1 LELTLPSEY
10 GKYYQLAVTRGFI
23 QPEDTVI
30 IFYDYSILKNRLEIL
45 KGLLSTN
52 ALHTV
57 AIKANPLLHTL
68 KFINKQGFGLEA
80 ASMGE
85 VQLAL
90 AANCDP
96 AKIVFDSPAK
106 TEAEIQYIATHYP
119 DVYLNANSIEELK
132 IFSKFNLVQFGLR
145 INPQISVDS
154 VSYLNVSGDYSKFG
168 VLVSNEKEI
177 IEACLHQPGLTG
189 LHVHSGSQYQ
199 NLKPTTEGIKKIL
212 DLTEKI
218 NSLHS
223 GKIKIID
230 IGGGFPV
237 NYHQDENPYEIEVFF
252 EKLQQECP
260 ALFNG
265 QYKIITEFG
274 RYYHANAGW
283 VLSDVAAV
291 KNIDNTQVVTLQVS
305 ADMFVRECYN
315 PNDWYH
321 EIFVCNQ
328 NGALKTS
335 TNPHATDITGPL
347 CFGGDYI
354 TRNRSLPEIDTGDK
368 VIIADSGANSFSLW
382 SRHCSRNFPKVIA
395 YSSKKDGEEMTVIKE
410 RETFEE
416 ILRFWG

>member
-1 LELTLPSEY
+1 LELIKPTEY
-10 GKYYQLAVTRGFI
+10 AKYYKIAMSKGFI
-23 QPEDTVI
+23 QPEDTAMV
-30 IFYDYSILKNRLEIL
+30 FYDYSILKNRLEIVKNHL
-45 KGLLSTN
+45 PADS
-52 ALHTV
+52 LHTV
-57 AIKANPLLHTL
+57 AIKANPLVNIL
-68 KFINKQGFGLEA
+68 KYISEQNLGLEA
-80 ASMGE
+80 ASTGE

-90 AANCDP
+90 AANCAPD
-96 AKIVFDSPAK
+96 KIVFDSPAK
-106 TEAEIQYIATHYP
+106 TEAEIQYIATDYP
-119 DVYLNANSIEELK
+119 DVYLNANSIEELDT
-132 IFSKFNLVQFGLR
+132 FSKYHLKRYGLR
-145 INPQISVDS
+145 INPLVQPDAVA
-154 VSYLNVSGDYSKFG
+154 YLNVSGIYSKFG
-168 VLVSNEKEI
+168 VPFSDENEI
-177 IEACLHQPGLTG
+177 IEACMSYPGLSG
-189 LHVHSGSQYQ
+189 LHVHTGSQFQ
-199 NLKPTTEGIKKIL
+199 NLYPTIEGIKKVVEL
-212 DLTEKI
+212 AEKVNNI
-218 NSLHS
+218 QP

-237 NYHQDENPYEIEVFF
+237 NYHQDENPYGIEIFF

-260 ALFNG
+260 ALINA

-291 KNIDNTQVVTLQVS
+291 KTIEERQVITLQVS

-335 TNPHATDITGPL
+335 TNHRTTDITGPL

-354 TRNRSLPEIDTGDK
+354 TRNRPLPEIKSGDK

-395 YSSKKDGEEMTVIKE
+395 YSSDEDGDDMAVIKE
-410 RETFEE
+410 RETFED
-416 ILRFWG
+416 IVKFWS